1 MIIFFEILFLFLTKY
16 TLFAEK
22 NVLYGKKFY
31 NENFFLEKTFFY
43 GEKYKWK
50 YTEYISYQKYSFTQK
65 MCVLQI
71 KYKSFLNI
79 YSFSN
84 SFFCELNNNW
94 VLRVSKAAN
103 MWYSLH

>member
-1 MIIFFEILFLFLTKY
+1 MIIFFEILFLFFTKY

-22 NVLYGKKFY
+22 KCFY
-31 NENFFLEKTFFY
+31 MEKSFIMKTFLLEKTFFY

-50 YTEYISYQKYSFTQK
+50 CRKYISYQKYSFTQK

-79 YSFSN
+79 YSFS
-84 SFFCELNNNW
+84 
-94 VLRVSKAAN
+94 
-103 MWYSLH
+103 